1 MNHAERLAKVH
12 ATKRRQQTGN
22 KRSMMPWCA
31 RTWRRKKAGT
41 HGGALL
47 NFDRLDCFQPL
58 VIPPDIN
65 SFFNRIRQML

>member
-1 MNHAERLAKVH
+1 
-12 ATKRRQQTGN
+12 
-22 KRSMMPWCA
+22 MPWCA